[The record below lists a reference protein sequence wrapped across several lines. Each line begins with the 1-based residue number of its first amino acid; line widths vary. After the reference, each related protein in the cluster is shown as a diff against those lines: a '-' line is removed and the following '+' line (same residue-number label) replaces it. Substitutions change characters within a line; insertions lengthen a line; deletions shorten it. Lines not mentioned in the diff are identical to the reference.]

1 MNKKVWKAFIVLT
14 GVVLLIPMLASY
26 ALSAPPPAG
35 PTPQKGGILKMSQRE
50 EPPTFNCMMN
60 PSIHVF
66 AWATPVF
73 NGLVMIDPT
82 QEEVSVE
89 KVVPSLAERWEIS
102 PDGKTYTFYLRKGV
116 KFHDGHPFTAKDA
129 KYSLDFFADLKQSS
143 LAPMVTMME
152 KVEIVDDHTV
162 KVSLKYPHVPFI
174 LYLSYPY
181 CVMLPAH
188 LAKVSPKSTDFL
200 IGTGPFKF
208 KSRIPGKIWI
218 YERNPDYFIKGLP
231 YLDGL
236 EIYPMIWTVG
246 MDAFVA
252 DRLHMPGNLRYG
264 IDLKS
269 SVDKL
274 KKYAPEATIKLKPVG
289 VLRGV
294 IFNVAGLKGHKG
306 PWQDIR
312 IRRAMAMVT
321 DFPGSMIAG
330 QGSLDLGENSG
341 IVPPYVPT
349 GLSWKEAE
357 KILGIDKPMDVRIRE
372 AKKLIKE
379 AGYPDGFKAEMITR
393 ESARF
398 WKPAEYIIE
407 GWRKN
412 LNIQIDLKILQ
423 PAILFPRRDSGDF
436 DLVVEGAM
444 GAFGGSPEETLRLL
458 LSNSITNHGKWSN
471 AEYDR
476 LYYRLIRETDS
487 KKRAEI
493 SVKMQKIFLEEI
505 PFLIYVSPVVGTAYR
520 PTLHGFVM
528 QTGHTGWACMDRM
541 WMEK

>member
-1 MNKKVWKAFIVLT
+1 MNRKVWKAFIVLT

-372 AKKLIKE
+372 AKKLMKE
-379 AGYPDGFKAEMITR
+379 AGYPDGFKAELITR
-393 ESARF
+393 NVDVYV
-398 WKPAEYIIE
+398 KPAEFMVE

-412 LNIQIDLKILQ
+412 LNIQVALKPLEN
-423 PAILFPRRDSGDF
+423 PVLFPRRDTGDF
-436 DLVVEGAM
+436 DLVYEGM
-444 GAFGGSPEETLRLL
+444 TGRYGGAPEETLAMFV
-458 LSNSITNHGKWSN
+458 SQAAQNHGQWSN
-471 AEYDR
+471 AEYDK
-476 LYYRLIRETDS
+476 LYDQLIKEMDT

-493 SVKMQKIFLEEI
+493 SVKMQKIFLQDVAFI
-505 PFLIYVSPVVGTAYR
+505 INVVPAIGTAYR
-520 PTLHGFVM
+520 PTLHGFVIHP
-528 QTGHTGWACMDRM
+528 GHTNWPCIDRM
-541 WMEK
+541 WLEK